1 MINDLRQKNYIINEL
16 EIENKDL
23 YLITISDKIVI
34 LKLFKDDE
42 NIDSIVEDA
51 SILSGKLN
59 SDDFIKLYTISS
71 DKDNEKK
78 ILDLRAILWDVY
90 IIGVHWLT
98 DNKDKFKKEDVSR
111 IERNRLIARKIILED
126 CNLKKISM
134 KIQEILEPTKKLKSI
149 IINNKGINEEDLF
162 KELTTSDDGKYLK
175 NTELKSFE
183 DMNKYLNK
191 IIKEVKNNDKEV

>member
-1 MINDLRQKNYIINEL
+1 MRQKNYIVNKL
-16 EIENKDL
+16 EIENKEL
-23 YLITISDKIVI
+23 YLLTISDKIVI
-34 LKLFKDDE
+34 LKLFESDE
-42 NIDSIVEDA
+42 EIDSIVEDA
-51 SILSGKLN
+51 SMLSGKLN
-59 SDDFIKLYTISS
+59 SEDFINLYSISS

-98 DNKDKFKKEDVSR
+98 DNKNKFKKEDISR

-134 KIQEILEPTKKLKSI
+134 KIQEILEPTKKLKLI

-162 KELTTSDDGKYLK
+162 NELTSSGDGKCLK